1 MIASRARVIWDE
13 RNLEEIEANKPI
25 RQKIDEPKTPFHQP
39 NYNDGKCAGVFLFSC
54 IQTLRIQIAACY

>member
-25 RQKIDEPKTPFHQP
+25 RQKINEPKTPFRQA
-39 NYNDGKCAGVFLFSC
+39 NYSDGKCVGVF
-54 IQTLRIQIAACY
+54 